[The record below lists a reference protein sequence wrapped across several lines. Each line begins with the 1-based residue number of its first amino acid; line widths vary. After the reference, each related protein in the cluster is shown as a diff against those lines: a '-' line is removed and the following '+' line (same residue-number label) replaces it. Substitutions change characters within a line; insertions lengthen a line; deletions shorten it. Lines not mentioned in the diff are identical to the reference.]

1 MSKINTTSAELV
13 SVACDKIRSNYSTF
27 RFCIL
32 RFSLKPL
39 KKNKKN
45 THTHKEEEILHIKK
59 L

>member
-39 KKNKKN
+39 KKKNKKH
-45 THTHKEEEILHIKK
+45 THTQGRRDFTY
-59 L
+59 